1 MGSKAGETLG
11 SILKGRRKASGAEA
25 PGVSQVAELEVKKV
39 GMGQAIQGPL
49 RCDECVHPFINLV
62 QQEAA
67 GEFQAGELYGLVL
80 TQLGWTKPL

>member
-39 GMGQAIQGPL
+39 GMGQAI
-49 RCDECVHPFINLV
+49 
-62 QQEAA
+62 
-67 GEFQAGELYGLVL
+67 
-80 TQLGWTKPL
+80 